1 MGSDHALDRI
11 LRRGLHLDQ
20 TSSHDN
26 GGTKRQPVFAA
37 RDMDVARIQHAGP
50 ALGADRASRGRY
62 PAVDERIDD
71 GDLERTISIR
81 PELADGE
88 GTRVD
93 RLHRPR
99 RHRFEIWQ
107 AQIGTRLCARVGVNN
122 IPVYRVCGR
131 HETSNGVCLVCKA
144 SDRNQC
150 VCMIQIMGCS
160 NRRLPL
166 RFLIDV
172 TICGRYC
179 VRNLPPMAFT

>member
-88 GTRVD
+88 GTRID

-99 RHRFEIWQ
+99 CHRIEVWQ
-107 AQIGTRLCARVGVNN
+107 EQDGAGLCVGFGVNSN
-122 IPVYRVCGR
+122 PVYRCRGSHKTCAR
-131 HETSNGVCLVCKA
+131 FCL
-144 SDRNQC
+144 
-150 VCMIQIMGCS
+150 G
-160 NRRLPL
+160 P
-166 RFLIDV
+166 
-172 TICGRYC
+172 T
-179 VRNLPPMAFT
+179 